1 MDPADWT
8 ALEAAVDF
16 APALSFI
23 AVAAIAVI
31 GVLIALKGI
40 SLGKRGVK

>member
-1 MDPADWT
+1 MDWT

-16 APALSFI
+16 TDALGFI
-23 AVAAIAVI
+23 GVAAVAVI